1 MRATL
6 LLLIL
11 LVTSLPAQQPRP
23 VAISGKAGLRSG
35 TMLREKREILVEKGT
50 ATLQQASGEK
60 RSVSTRWLLRHNL
73 MRRVQGT
80 GAEEIEV
87 REHTFEETQFA
98 LNGPAPASQETRGA
112 LNGVTLLA
120 RQRGGG
126 WNFDLKDRKPV
137 ERQNAAILDLQFFA
151 NVMEIVPA
159 ALGTQTRRPGE
170 MWKPVIPAPRGK
182 AYGLP
187 VFKDVEATFGS
198 IEERDDGPHAK
209 LFISGS
215 FTMEQPMNTVSRLE
229 ITFAIA
235 LTRRLS
241 DLLDVE
247 TEIKGTYKDSIQT
260 RLDDGKTGFM
270 FHDYPYVVKRTIS
283 IEK

>member
-1 MRATL
+1 MRVSL
-6 LLLIL
+6 LLFLSIAA
-11 LVTSLPAQQPRP
+11 SLQAQQPKS
-23 VAISGKAGLRSG
+23 VAISSKAGLRSG
-35 TMLREKREILVEKGT
+35 TVLREKREILVEKGT

-60 RSVSTRWLLRHNL
+60 RSVSARWLLRHHL
-73 MRRVQGT
+73 MRRVQGS

-87 REHTFEETQFA
+87 REHAFEETQFA
-98 LNGPAPASQETRGA
+98 LNGAAPASQETRGA

-126 WNFDLKDRKPV
+126 WNFELKGMKPI
-137 ERQNAAILDLQFFA
+137 ERQNAALLDLQFFA
-151 NVMEIVPA
+151 NMMEIVPA
-159 ALGTQTRRPGE
+159 ALGTQVRRPGE
-170 MWKPVIPAPRGK
+170 TWKPVIPAPRGK

-198 IEERDDGPHAK
+198 IEERDDGPYAK

-215 FTMEQPMNTVSRLE
+215 FTMERPMNTVSSLE
-229 ITFAIA
+229 ITFGIS
-235 LTRRLS
+235 LTRRLA
-241 DLLDVE
+241 DMLDIE
-247 TEIKGTYKDSIQT
+247 TEIKGSYKDNIQT

-270 FHDYPYVVKRTIS
+270 FHDYPYLVRRTVS